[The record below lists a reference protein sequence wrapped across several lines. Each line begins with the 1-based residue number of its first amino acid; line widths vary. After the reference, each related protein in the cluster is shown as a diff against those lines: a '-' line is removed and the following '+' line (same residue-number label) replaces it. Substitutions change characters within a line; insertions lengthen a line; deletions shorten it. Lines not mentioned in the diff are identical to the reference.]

1 MTAVSV
7 VVPTYNNAAHV
18 GATLDSI
25 LNQTFRDFE
34 LVVSDHSSDD
44 ATWEIVQRY
53 AADPRVQLYR
63 VDPGG
68 GAERNW
74 NHATGLAT
82 APLLKLVCGDDVLE
96 STCLERQVSA
106 FEEQGEGVVM
116 VASPRRIIDSGGR
129 PIMERRGL
137 EGLAGRTPA
146 AEAVRR
152 TVRAGTNILGEPACV
167 MFRRDALRAVGGWQ
181 GQDGYI
187 IDLRTYLRVLEHGD
201 LVAVPEILASF
212 RVSRQQW
219 SVRLQREQSRQVES
233 LFEELSAR
241 WPGVIDARDVARG
254 CRRARLAS
262 VQRRLLYRFL
272 ARRL

>member
-18 GATLDSI
+18 GATIESI
-25 LNQTFRDFE
+25 LDQTFGDFE
-34 LVVSDHSSDD
+34 LVVTDHSSRD

-53 AADPRVQLYR
+53 AADPRVQLHR

-74 NHATGLAT
+74 NHATGMAT

-96 STCLERQVSA
+96 PTCLDRQVSA
-106 FEEQGEGVVM
+106 FDEGESVVM
-116 VASPRRIIDSGGR
+116 VASPRRIIDSAGR
-129 PIMERRGL
+129 PIMGSRGL
-137 EGLAGRTPA
+137 GGLSGRASAP
-146 AEAVRR
+146 EVVRR

-181 GQDGYI
+181 GQDGYV
-187 IDLRTYLRVLEHGD
+187 IDLRTYLRVLELGD
-201 LVAVPEILASF
+201 LVAVPEVLASF
-212 RVSRQQW
+212 RVSGRQW
-219 SVRLQREQSRQVES
+219 SVRLQREQSRQVEA
-233 LFEELSAR
+233 LFEEVAGQ
-241 WPGVIDARDVARG
+241 WPGVVSDRDLARG
-254 CRRARLAS
+254 RRRARLAS
-262 VQRRLLYRFL
+262 VQRRLLYRLL